1 MKILIYGSSH
11 LTKIAVN
18 LLRNTHYN
26 LVGHIPSKCPTIKGD
41 INLPI
46 VDDSVEHDI
55 KLSLQYDQK
64 LYNIKNAY
72 NIHTGLLPMWAGTD
86 ILYHSIYSDDIN
98 EQGLTFHKMGMK
110 LDYGNIISKIT
121 YPVCENDNM
130 VSLYDKMV
138 KIFPSF
144 VLSSLNL
151 LENMSLNDINN
162 CPKIIT
168 RQFKRGNIKDMDRD
182 LYSET
187 LNILKSKY
195 E

>member
-11 LTKIAVN
+11 LSSITID
-18 LLRNTHYN
+18 LISEFYD
-26 LVGHIPSKCPTIKGD
+26 LVGYIPSKSPTIKGN
-41 INLPI
+41 INLPV
-46 VDDSVEHDI
+46 VDDSIDHDI
-55 KLSLQYDQK
+55 KLSLQYDQR
-64 LYNIKNAY
+64 LINIKNAY
-72 NIHTGLLPMWAGTD
+72 NVHTGLLPMWAGTD

-121 YPVCENDNM
+121 YPVCENDDM

-162 CPKIIT
+162 CPKIIP
-168 RQFKRGNIKDMDRD
+168 RQFKRGNIKDMHRD
-182 LYSET
+182 IYSET
-187 LNILKSKY
+187 LSILKSKY